1 MEFKIRGSMGM
12 IAAMPGSLVAA
23 GKAVHKDGIDDL
35 HLINIPLKPENINF
49 RYIKSVSAIPNETSG
64 PYTQKR
70 MRGRIG
76 MNTVAGIDMGT
87 QSVKVILYDW
97 ENKKIIA
104 RSQVPVDIIARNDGT
119 REQKTEWYDAAL
131 EACFAAFSA
140 EQKSTIRGIGIS
152 GHQHGFVPLDADG
165 KALYNVKLWND
176 TSTAEECAIL
186 TEAAGGN
193 DAVISEVCN
202 LMLPGFTAPKILWLK
217 RHHPEA
223 FAKLKYIMLP
233 HDYLNF
239 ILTGA
244 YKMECGDAS
253 GTALFNGIR
262 REWSKKLCGLIDPG
276 LIGLLPDLIESN
288 SAVGTVSRDAE
299 RRFGIPGGIP
309 VSSGGGDNMM
319 GAIGTGTVRDGFLTM
334 SLGTSGTLYG
344 YSDSPVSD
352 PIRGL
357 SGFNSSTGGYL
368 PLLCTMNCTVAT
380 EQTRALFNLGVK
392 EFDECADKA
401 PIGADGVVFLPFF
414 NGERTP
420 NLPNGRA
427 SITGLTAAN
436 CSRENIARAAME
448 SAIFG
453 MRIGLEAFQALG
465 FRAREIRL
473 IGGGAKSAIW
483 RKMAANIM
491 NLPVKR
497 PTSDEAAAMGG
508 AIQALWCLLTAKGE
522 KVAIADLTD
531 AHVTIDEADC
541 ITPDP
546 QAVAAYDRAYAEYN
560 RYLGALAPLYV

>member
-1 MEFKIRGSMGM
+1 
-12 IAAMPGSLVAA
+12 
-23 GKAVHKDGIDDL
+23 
-35 HLINIPLKPENINF
+35 
-49 RYIKSVSAIPNETSG
+49 
-64 PYTQKR
+64 
-70 MRGRIG
+70 

-87 QSVKVILYDW
+87 QSIKVVLYDW
-97 ENKKIIA
+97 EAKKVVA
-104 RSQVPVDIIARNDGT
+104 SAQEAVDIIAQNDGT

-131 EACFAAFSA
+131 AKCFAALKPQDKA
-140 EQKSTIRGIGIS
+140 TIKAIGVS

-176 TSTAEECAIL
+176 TSTVEECSIL

-193 DAVISEVCN
+193 DAVIAEVCN

-217 RHHPEA
+217 RHKPEA

-239 ILTGA
+239 TLTGA
-244 YKMECGDAS
+244 YVAEYGDAS
-253 GTALFNGIR
+253 GMALFNGVR
-262 REWSKKLCGLIDPG
+262 RQWSKKMCDLIDPS
-276 LIGLLPDLIESN
+276 LMKLLPPLIE
-288 SAVGTVSRDAE
+288 ADKPAGTVSAKAAAA
-299 RRFGIPGGIP
+299 FGIPAGIP

-344 YSDSPVSD
+344 YSDSPVAD
-352 PIRGL
+352 PVKGL

-380 EQTRALFNLGVK
+380 EETRKLFELGVK
-392 EFDECADKA
+392 EFDACAKTA
-401 PIGADGVVFLPFF
+401 PIGSEGVVFLPFF

-427 SITGLTAAN
+427 SIVGLTSAN
-436 CSRENIARAAME
+436 SSRANIARAALE

-465 FRAREIRL
+465 FRAKEIRI
-473 IGGGAKSAIW
+473 IGGGSKSAVW
-483 RKMAANIM
+483 REMAANIM

-497 PTSDEAAAMGG
+497 PVNDEAAAMGG
-508 AIQALWCLLTAKGE
+508 AIQALWCLFASQGKKVSIGE
-522 KVAIADLTD
+522 LTD
-531 AHVTIDEADC
+531 AHIEINNAEC
-541 ITPDP
+541 INPDP
-546 QAVAAYDRAYAEYN
+546 AAVSAYDKAYAEYN
-560 RYLGALAPLYV
+560 KYLKALSPLYV

>member
-1 MEFKIRGSMGM
+1 
-12 IAAMPGSLVAA
+12 
-23 GKAVHKDGIDDL
+23 
-35 HLINIPLKPENINF
+35 
-49 RYIKSVSAIPNETSG
+49 
-64 PYTQKR
+64 
-70 MRGRIG
+70 

-87 QSVKVILYDW
+87 QSIKVVLYDW
-97 ENKKIIA
+97 EHKAIVA

-131 EACFAAFSA
+131 EACFAAFTKD
-140 EQKSTIRGIGIS
+140 QKETIRALGVS
-152 GHQHGFVPLDADG
+152 GHQHGFVPLDSDG

-176 TSTAEECAIL
+176 TSTTEECAIL
-186 TEAAGGN
+186 TEGAGGN

-217 RHHPEA
+217 RHKPEA
-223 FAKLKYIMLP
+223 FARLRYVMLP
-233 HDYLNF
+233 HDYINF
-239 ILTGA
+239 LLTGA
-244 YKMECGDAS
+244 YKAECGDAS

-262 REWSKKLCGLIDPG
+262 RQWSKKLCDLIDPG
-276 LIGLLPDLIESN
+276 LIGLLPDLVEANGI
-288 SAVGTVSRDAE
+288 VGTVSRDASA
-299 RRFGIPGGIP
+299 RFGIPGGIP

-344 YSDSPVSD
+344 FSENPVSD
-352 PIRGL
+352 PVRGL
-357 SGFNSSTGGYL
+357 SGFNSSTGGFL

-380 EQTRALFNLGVK
+380 EQTRALFGLGVK
-392 EFDECADKA
+392 EFDECAAKA
-401 PIGADGVVFLPFF
+401 PIGSEGVVFLPFF

-427 SITGLTAAN
+427 GINGLTAAN

-473 IGGGAKSAIW
+473 IGGGAKSAVW
-483 RKMAANIM
+483 RAMAANIM

-497 PTSDEAAAMGG
+497 PASDEAAAMGG
-508 AIQALWCLLTAKGE
+508 AIQALWCLLSQQGG
-522 KVAIADLTD
+522 KVSIAELTD
-531 AHVTIDEADC
+531 AHVTIDEASRVD
-541 ITPDP
+541 PDP
-546 QAVAAYDRAYAEYN
+546 TAAAAYDRAYAEYN
-560 RYLGALAPLYV
+560 RYLGALSPLYV